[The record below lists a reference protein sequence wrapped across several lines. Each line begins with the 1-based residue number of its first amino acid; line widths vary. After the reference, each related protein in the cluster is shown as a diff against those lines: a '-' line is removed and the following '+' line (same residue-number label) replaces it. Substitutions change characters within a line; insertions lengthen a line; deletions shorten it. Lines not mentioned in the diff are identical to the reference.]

1 MISFRTRRGIIAH
14 FIVIP
19 FSYRHHTLS
28 HTHDMPCS
36 CSAYYHTTMPLT
48 ASTCTWR
55 GKCAARPPPP
65 PHPPPF
71 EISASQSGCG
81 RNFLITLPS
90 SSSSPAFVS
99 LFQFH
104 MVWRRW
110 RDSVRRDREEGR
122 DRGTEGG
129 MILNSVRAKS
139 AKVCPEAHFPFVR
152 WFLPSL
158 PLLSSLSQWRRR
170 RRDQPTHIDITLLFP
185 KAPACRLPFLSFFH
199 CLA

>member
-1 MISFRTRRGIIAH
+1 M
-14 FIVIP
+14 
-19 FSYRHHTLS
+19 
-28 HTHDMPCS
+28 
-36 CSAYYHTTMPLT
+36 
-48 ASTCTWR
+48 WR
-55 GKCAARPPPP
+55 GKCAARPP

-90 SSSSPAFVS
+90 AFVS

-110 RDSVRRDREEGR
+110 RDRIAYG
-122 DRGTEGG
+122 GIGEGG

-152 WFLPSL
+152 SFRRC
-158 PLLSSLSQWRRR
+158 LSSHTEHSSLSQVSQWRRR

-185 KAPACRLPFLSFFH
+185 KAPAACLLRSSSAPFLSFSTVWHNWPFVVPQFSPRRGRREN
-199 CLA
+199 C